1 MAKVSTNLSI
11 EPNLK
16 MQAQE
21 LFSQLGLDLSTAVT
35 VFFKQAV
42 RERKIPFEISLDV
55 PNKDTIEALNEYEDM
70 KKKGKNGYK
79 RYSSFK
85 EVLHEVAEED
95 AKYSSF

>member
-55 PNKDTIEALNEYEDM
+55 PNNDTMEALNEYKDM

-85 EVLHEVAEED
+85 EVLHEV
-95 AKYSSF
+95 

>member
-55 PNKDTIEALNEYEDM
+55 PNNDTIEALDEYKDM

-85 EVLHEVAEED
+85 EVLHEV
-95 AKYSSF
+95 